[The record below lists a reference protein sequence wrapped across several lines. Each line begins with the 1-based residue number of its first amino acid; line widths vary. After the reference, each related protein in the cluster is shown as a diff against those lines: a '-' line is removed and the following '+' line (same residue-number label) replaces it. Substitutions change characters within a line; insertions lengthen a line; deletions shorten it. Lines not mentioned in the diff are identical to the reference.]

1 MILICIYF
9 IKNICYNYIGD
20 NMNKKN
26 KPGRP
31 KGKTKDNRLN
41 VMIPTEIKNEF
52 QNITKKN
59 GSNISVKTCE
69 LIVDYINRNKEY
81 NANENER
88 N

>member
-1 MILICIYF
+1 M
-9 IKNICYNYIGD
+9 
-20 NMNKKN
+20 N

-41 VMIPTEIKNEF
+41 IMIPTDIKNKF
-52 QNITKKN
+52 KIITKKN

-69 LIVDYINRNKEY
+69 LIVDYINKNKECIK
-81 NANENER
+81 NEDER